1 MAKSVKNKIDVFLDE
16 KIIQENLETIVGDR
30 FGKYSKYII
39 QDRAL
44 PDVRDGLKP
53 VQRRILF
60 AMHAL
65 GMGSTKPYK
74 KSARI
79 VGEVIGKFH
88 PHGDTSVYDAMVRMS
103 QTWKMGTLLIDMH
116 GNNGSID
123 NDPAAAMRYTEAR
136 LSVFAEQL
144 LRDIDKRTVNFIPNF
159 DDEEYEPVVLP
170 AKFPNLLVNGSM
182 GMATGY
188 ATNIPPHNLNEVIAA
203 VIYKIR
209 HPEATIADLAEI
221 IKGPDFPTGAIVE
234 GTDEIR
240 KAFETGKGRI
250 IIRSK
255 VEIKDTSLI
264 VSEIPYEVNKSELV
278 RKIDEIRLKKK
289 IDGIIEVRDESDR
302 EGLRIV
308 IDLKKEISSSVVL
321 TYLLKNTDLSVA
333 FNYNVVAIDQK
344 SPKLLNLHAIL
355 DSYIQHQKEV
365 IRNRSNFE
373 LRRAEKR
380 SHVVEGFL
388 KMVDVLD
395 EVIAA
400 IRASL
405 GKKDSIDR
413 LIELFG
419 FTEIQSDAI
428 VSLQLYRLSSTDVEE
443 MKKEH
448 QDLQKLI
455 NQLNR
460 ILNNEQVLENV
471 IVSELT
477 ELSESL
483 PQPRR
488 SEIKDEIKKLE
499 IDQQELI
506 QNENV
511 MVVLSKDGYIKR
523 TSLKSFQATP
533 GNTGLKQED
542 FVLKQQE
549 VNTRDT
555 LLVFTS
561 LGNYINIPVYKLPD
575 TKWRD
580 LGEYIGVFAPLKDQ
594 EVVLDMITIDD
605 FEEDKYILLA
615 NQQGAIKQ
623 VILSEFQQIRLNKT
637 YNCLPASKINH
648 LASVDIKEPYDTSV
662 TIATRNGYVV
672 KYDLSEIPI
681 QSLNA
686 KGVKGI
692 NLRDDDLIGAR
703 YTNNISK
710 DEVLILTNRGAV
722 KRCFSSAIDV
732 SHRPAKGKLYL
743 KSVKT
748 NPYQFIGVISENVFR
763 LKEDITFRIILKD
776 GELVIP
782 GMELKPDKY
791 EHGVPVLE
799 REGCPI
805 DFKMDKNQPYLINQ
819 TLMKLF
825 KEDVELEPGEE
836 EEEPET
842 EDVMLELEKILSSR
856 ENFRPSMREIP
867 DKNLPLKQKPILKD
881 MEEEEEEEEDDDSVI
896 VQQTLF

>member
-16 KIIQENLETIVGDR
+16 KIIPENLETIVGDR

-53 VQRRILF
+53 VQRRILY

-79 VGEVIGKFH
+79 VGEVIGKYH

-136 LSVFAEQL
+136 LSVYAEQL
-144 LRDIDKRTVNFIPNF
+144 LKDIDKRTVNFIPNF

-170 AKFPNLLVNGSM
+170 AKFPNLLVNGGM

-188 ATNIPPHNLNEVIAA
+188 ATNIPPHNLNEVIEA
-203 VIYKIR
+203 VIHKIR
-209 HPEATIADLAEI
+209 HPEATIEDLAKI

-250 IIRSK
+250 IIKSK
-255 VEIKDTSLI
+255 VEVKDTSLI
-264 VSEIPYEVNKSELV
+264 VTEIPYEVNKSELV

-308 IDLKKEISSSVVL
+308 IDLKKEISSKVVL
-321 TYLLKNTDLSVA
+321 AYLLKNTDLSVA

-344 SPKLLNLHAIL
+344 SPKQLSLNDLLN
-355 DSYIQHQKEV
+355 SYILHQKEV

-373 LRRAEKR
+373 LQRAEKR
-380 SHVVEGFL
+380 SHIVDGFL
-388 KMVDVLD
+388 KMVEILDDV
-395 EVIAA
+395 IIA
-400 IRASL
+400 IRASY
-405 GKKDSIDR
+405 GKKDSIDK
-413 LIELFG
+413 LMSLFN
-419 FTEIQSDAI
+419 FTEIQADAI

-443 MKKEH
+443 MKKENL
-448 QDLQKLI
+448 DLQKQI
-455 NQLNR
+455 NQLSK
-460 ILNNEQVLENV
+460 ILSNELVLENV
-471 IVSELT
+471 IVSELS
-477 ELSESL
+477 ELSASL

-488 SEIKDEIKKLE
+488 SEIKDEIRKLE
-499 IDQQELI
+499 IDEQELI

-523 TSLKSFQATP
+523 TSMKSYQATP
-533 GNTGLKQED
+533 GNTGLKQND
-542 FVLKQQE
+542 VVLKQQE

-555 LLVFTS
+555 LLIFTT
-561 LGNYINIPVYKLPD
+561 LGNYINIPVYKVPD
-575 TKWRD
+575 MKWRD
-580 LGEYIGVFAPLKDQ
+580 LGEFIGVFAPLKDS
-594 EVVLDMITIDD
+594 EDVLDMITIDS
-605 FEEDKYILLA
+605 FEDEKMILLA

-623 VILSEFQQIRLNKT
+623 VTLSEFQQIRLNKT
-637 YNCLPASKINH
+637 YNCMPASKINH
-648 LASVDIKEPYDTSV
+648 LVSVDIKESYDTSV
-662 TIATRNGYVV
+662 TMASKNGYVV
-672 KYDLSEIPI
+672 KYDITDIPA
-681 QSLNA
+681 QSLSA

-703 YTNNISK
+703 YTNSISK
-710 DEVLILTNRGAV
+710 DEILLLTNRGAI
-722 KRCFSSAIDV
+722 KRCFTSTIDI
-732 SHRPAKGKLYL
+732 SHRPAKGKLFL

-748 NPYQFIGVISENVFR
+748 NPYQFIGFISENVFR
-763 LKEDITFRIILKD
+763 LKDYITFRIILKD
-776 GELVIP
+776 GEFIIP
-782 GMELKPDKY
+782 GNDLKPDKY
-791 EHGVPVLE
+791 EHGVPILE
-799 REGCPI
+799 KEDCPV
-805 DFKMDKNQPYLINQ
+805 DFKMDKNQPYLVNQ
-819 TLMKLF
+819 SLMKLF
-825 KEDVELEPGEE
+825 KEEVQTDELDESEE
-836 EEEPET
+836 EVET

-856 ENFRPSMREIP
+856 ADFVPQERPVLKAKLEI
-867 DKNLPLKQKPILKD
+867 
-881 MEEEEEEEEDDDSVI
+881 EEKEEEEEDDDSII

>member
-1 MAKSVKNKIDVFLDE
+1 MAKSVKNKIDVFLNE
-16 KIIQENLETIVGDR
+16 KIIPENLETIVGDR

-53 VQRRILF
+53 VQRRILY

-79 VGEVIGKFH
+79 VGEVIGKYH

-136 LSVFAEQL
+136 LSVYAEQL
-144 LRDIDKRTVNFIPNF
+144 LKDIDKRTVNFIPNF

-170 AKFPNLLVNGSM
+170 AKFPNLLVNGGM

-188 ATNIPPHNLNEVIAA
+188 ATNIPPHNLNEVIEA

-209 HPEATIADLAEI
+209 HPEATIEDLAKI

-250 IIRSK
+250 IIKSK
-255 VEIKDTSLI
+255 VEVKDTSLI
-264 VSEIPYEVNKSELV
+264 VTEIPYEVNKSELV

-308 IDLKKEISSSVVL
+308 IDLKKEISSKVVL
-321 TYLLKNTDLSVA
+321 AYLLKNTDLSVA

-344 SPKLLNLHAIL
+344 SPKQLSLNDLLN
-355 DSYIQHQKEV
+355 SYILHQKEV
-365 IRNRSNFE
+365 VRNRSNFE
-373 LRRAEKR
+373 LQRAEKR
-380 SHVVEGFL
+380 SHIVDGFL
-388 KMVDVLD
+388 KMVDILD
-395 EVIAA
+395 DVIIA
-400 IRASL
+400 IRASY
-405 GKKDSIDR
+405 GKKDSIDK
-413 LIELFG
+413 LMSLFN
-419 FTEIQSDAI
+419 FTEIQADAI

-443 MKKEH
+443 MKKENL
-448 QDLQKLI
+448 DLQKQI
-455 NQLNR
+455 NQLSK
-460 ILNNEQVLENV
+460 ILSNELVLENV
-471 IVSELT
+471 IVSELS
-477 ELSESL
+477 ELSASL

-488 SEIKDEIKKLE
+488 SEIKDEIRKLE
-499 IDQQELI
+499 IDEQELI

-523 TSLKSFQATP
+523 TSMKSYQATP
-533 GNTGLKQED
+533 GNTGLKQND
-542 FVLKQQE
+542 VVLKQQE

-555 LLVFTS
+555 LLIFTT
-561 LGNYINIPVYKLPD
+561 LGNYINIPVYKVPD
-575 TKWRD
+575 MKWRD
-580 LGEYIGVFAPLKDQ
+580 LGEFIGVFAPLKDS
-594 EVVLDMITIDD
+594 EDVLDMITIDS
-605 FEEDKYILLA
+605 FEDEKMILLA

-623 VILSEFQQIRLNKT
+623 VTLSEFQQIRLNKT
-637 YNCLPASKINH
+637 YNCMPASKINH
-648 LASVDIKEPYDTSV
+648 LVSVDIKESYDTSV
-662 TIATRNGYVV
+662 TMASKNGYVV
-672 KYDLSEIPI
+672 KYDITDIPT
-681 QSLNA
+681 QSLSA

-703 YTNNISK
+703 YTNSISK
-710 DEVLILTNRGAV
+710 DEILLLTNRGAI
-722 KRCFSSAIDV
+722 KRCFTSTIDI
-732 SHRPAKGKLYL
+732 SHRPAKGKLFL

-748 NPYQFIGVISENVFR
+748 NPYQFIGLISENVFR
-763 LKEDITFRIILKD
+763 LKDYITFRIFLKD
-776 GELVIP
+776 GEFIIP
-782 GMELKPDKY
+782 GNDLKPDKY
-791 EHGVPVLE
+791 EHGVPILE
-799 REGCPI
+799 KEDCPV
-805 DFKMDKNQPYLINQ
+805 DFKMDKNQPYLVNQ
-819 TLMKLF
+819 SLMKLY
-825 KEDVELEPGEE
+825 KEDVQTDELEETEE
-836 EEEPET
+836 DVEA

-856 ENFRPSMREIP
+856 EGFVPQERPVLKAKVEI
-867 DKNLPLKQKPILKD
+867 
-881 MEEEEEEEEDDDSVI
+881 EEKEEEEEDDDSII